1 MHFEMIHLQMISNK
15 TVIVMEYCSGGSLQT
30 MLQEPEYMN
39 GLPDILFRLLL
50 THLGM

>member
-1 MHFEMIHLQMISNK
+1 MISNK

-30 MLQEPEYMN
+30 MLQEPEYMH